1 MKQEIKKIKNQVREL
16 EDFLEIEINFEE
28 EK

>member
-1 MKQEIKKIKNQVREL
+1 MKSEIKKIKNQVREL